1 MFSLTR
7 ILRYMQT
14 NGPIQDY
21 SEFVKAGVS
30 QRFRPQS
37 AAEISDQAA
46 YIYRKHFSTIATAC
60 LVPSVY
66 VSGFLVVLVNI
77 LLPRLTETRFEGNEN
92 LQIAEFA
99 LLSIV
104 GMVVGFFMLAL
115 GYSKIFGVSYVI
127 AAGDYTGNKF
137 NLRDVESINSLNQ
150 GDAFRTILW
159 GLWYVCSP
167 MLLLFAPLLLLAL
180 LPLPASF
187 SGGVSTLLVIGG
199 VILVPTALIWSIS
212 RANVGFG
219 SIAAGIFEHLRGKSL
234 IERAKQLYARTAIYR
249 RTESISS
256 ALVSTALIYIVL
268 RLGYWAVLSIFNVSQ
283 WINNLTD
290 NPFIR
295 VWADVVIS
303 ILPEFLACWLLTPY
317 IAITFALDYYQ
328 RRINIEG
335 LDIQALYEQLPQ
347 NQR

>member
-1 MFSLTR
+1 
-7 ILRYMQT
+7 MQT
-14 NGPIQDY
+14 NGPIRDY

-30 QRFRPQS
+30 ERFRPQT

-60 LVPSVY
+60 LVPSIY
-66 VSGFLVVLVNI
+66 VSGFLVVLFQMI
-77 LLPRLTETRFEGNEN
+77 LPRLTETQFVSEN

-99 LLSIV
+99 ILAIV

-115 GYSKIFGVSYVI
+115 GYSKIFGISYVI

-150 GDAFRTILW
+150 GAAFRTILW

-167 MLLLFAPLLLLAL
+167 MLLLFAPLLLLAIV
-180 LPLPASF
+180 PLPESF
-187 SGGVSTLLVIGG
+187 GGLTSSLLVVGG
-199 VILVPTALIWSIS
+199 VILVPAALIWSLS
-212 RANVGFG
+212 RANIGFG
-219 SIAAGIFEHLRGKSL
+219 SIAAGIFEHLRGKAL
-234 IERAKQLYARTAIYR
+234 VDRAKQLYARAPMYMR
-249 RTESISS
+249 RTDSISS
-256 ALVSTALIYIVL
+256 AIVSTVLIYGIL
-268 RLGYWAVLSIFNVSQ
+268 RLGYWAIIKSLDISG
-283 WINNLTD
+283 WIANMTD
-290 NPFIR
+290 NPFVR
-295 VWADVVIS
+295 VWADITIG
-303 ILPEFLACWLLTPY
+303 ILPEFLVCWLLTPY